1 MLVRIS
7 VISNI
12 VGDLNITKHVDSP
25 TITGGRSDV
34 VACTEIEKG
43 LLARTLIDISHQIA
57 SNDQAR

>member
-12 VGDLNITKHVDSP
+12 VGDLNIAKHVDSP

-34 VACTEIEKG
+34 VACMEIEKG
-43 LLARTLIDISHQIA
+43 LLAQTLIDISHQIV
-57 SNDQAR
+57 SNDRAC

>member
-12 VGDLNITKHVDSP
+12 VGDLNIAKHVDSP

-34 VACTEIEKG
+34 IACMEIEKG
-43 LLARTLIDISHQIA
+43 LLAQTLIDISHQIV
-57 SNDQAR
+57 SNDRAC